1 MSVRWLLEVYAQL
14 SALGRNFMVVPVMV
28 SYDRIYESGNLATE
42 MIEGEKV
49 DYPFY
54 TSLEKIFKTS
64 HNSLGHIYV
73 KYLDPI
79 NIEEYVQTNCDGRLC
94 QGNLD
99 TAALKLTTDLI
110 ER

>member
-1 MSVRWLLEVYAQL
+1 
-14 SALGRNFMVVPVMV
+14 MVVPVMV
-28 SYDRIYESGNLATE
+28 SYDRIYESGNLASE

-49 DYPFY
+49 DYTFL

-79 NIEEYVQTNCDGRLC
+79 NIEEYV
-94 QGNLD
+94 
-99 TAALKLTTDLI
+99 
-110 ER
+110 